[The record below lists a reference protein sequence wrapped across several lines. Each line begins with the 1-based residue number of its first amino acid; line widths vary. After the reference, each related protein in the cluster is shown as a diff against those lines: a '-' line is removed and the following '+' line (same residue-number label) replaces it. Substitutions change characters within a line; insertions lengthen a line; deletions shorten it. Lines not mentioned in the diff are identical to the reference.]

1 MNPLSPSKM
10 NIQAEFMRASYHVEI
25 DPSIPL
31 SDVTVPK
38 FWCHYAMKLR
48 RHDLIDVIGQGF
60 DVTLRVQ
67 EVGTGY
73 VKVNIIRQWCDN
85 VAAPAMTEQEAARLE
100 SAIPDGYVIDHT
112 PKTLWRA
119 RLKDGGVEISR
130 NHVTKSDAIMSAIT
144 HAKKS
149 LGMAA

>member
-1 MNPLSPSKM
+1 MNPLNPSKM
-10 NIQAEFMRASYHVEI
+10 NLQAEYMRAAYHVEV
-25 DPSIPL
+25 DPSTLL
-31 SDVTVPK
+31 SDVTIPK

-73 VKVNIIRQWCDN
+73 AKVNIIRQWLDK
-85 VAAPAMTEQEAARLE
+85 VAALAMAEEDPASIEA
-100 SAIPDGYVIDHT
+100 SIPDGYVIDHT

-119 RLKDGGVEISR
+119 RLKDGAVEISR
-130 NHVTKSDAIMSAIT
+130 NHKTKIEAIASAVGHFNKVMGI
-144 HAKKS
+144 
-149 LGMAA
+149 AA